1 MYSSSFRLTNRD
13 IDLAFEAGHLFLV
26 CQPKISLADGAIL
39 GAEAYVRWNHPDYGL
54 LPPGLF
60 LSFFEQRERSGE
72 LTRFV
77 ARAAADIVLAWRAA
91 GRDWPLSIN
100 LGASDLA
107 DMGLPGALDEIV
119 SERGLDPASFILEVP
134 EGAFARHGEEAR
146 LVLSTLRRLGF
157 RTALDGGGAVIVP
170 DDALTAEFFDEVKIG
185 GASIIQFA
193 RRLKGT
199 GLGFVGK
206 RVSLAASRG
215 LGATAVGVED
225 VTTLLALP
233 ALGFTAAQGAHLCRP
248 LAPAEL
254 ARWSPPAL
262 ALAAEEE
269 AGEEP
274 EEEVLLLVD
283 PLPDDEGQTDNGT
296 HTEEVSVAPVAA
308 PAPVAEY
315 SWEDADPMI
324 PAEEVRGVAWRLDR
338 VCLFPDRHL
347 LALVRR
353 PRVLPHTRNGKPARE
368 KRVAAK
374 PAIARNEAHAS
385 KAATPRR
392 APARKAPKH
401 AHAGLV
407 TRPSLVQ
414 IALGF

>member
-26 CQPKISLADGAIL
+26 CQPKISLADSAIL

-91 GRDWPLSIN
+91 CRDWPLSIN

-119 SERGLDPASFILEVP
+119 GERGLDPASFILEVP
-134 EGAFARHGEEAR
+134 EGAFARHGEEAQ

-170 DDALTAEFFDEVKIG
+170 DDVLSTEYFDEVKIG

-215 LGATAVGVED
+215 LAATAVGVED
-225 VTTLLALP
+225 ETTLLALP
-233 ALGFTAAQGAHLCRP
+233 ALGFTAAQGTHLCRP
-248 LAPAEL
+248 LAPEEL
-254 ARWSPPAL
+254 VHWSPPLL
-262 ALAAEEE
+262 ALVAEEE
-269 AGEEP
+269 VDEETGED
-274 EEEVLLLVD
+274 VLLLVD
-283 PLPDDEGQTDNGT
+283 PLPEDGEVAEEETCTDEA
-296 HTEEVSVAPVAA
+296 SAA
-308 PAPVAEY
+308 PATAQAPVVEY
-315 SWEDADPMI
+315 SWEDVDPMI

-353 PRVLPHTRNGKPARE
+353 PRVLPHMRKGKP
-368 KRVAAK
+368 VSAAK
-374 PAIARNEAHAS
+374 PAVARTEA
-385 KAATPRR
+385 AAPKPAKPRR
-392 APARKAPKH
+392 APARKAPKRPE
-401 AHAGLV
+401 AGLV
-407 TRPSLVQ
+407 TRPSLLQ

>member
-1 MYSSSFRLTNRD
+1 MVRRKELLYISFPNGPG
-13 IDLAFEAGHLFLV
+13 AGKGRGS
-26 CQPKISLADGAIL
+26 PDAPS
-39 GAEAYVRWNHPDYGL
+39 EAYVCWNHPDYGL

-119 SERGLDPASFILEVP
+119 GERGLDPASFILEVP
-134 EGAFARHGEEAR
+134 EGAFARHGEEAQ

-170 DDALTAEFFDEVKIG
+170 DDVLSTEYFDEVKIG

-215 LGATAVGVED
+215 LAATAVGVED
-225 VTTLLALP
+225 ETTLLTE
-233 ALGFTAAQGAHLCRP
+233 GTTHG
-248 LAPAEL
+248 
-254 ARWSPPAL
+254 
-262 ALAAEEE
+262 
-269 AGEEP
+269 
-274 EEEVLLLVD
+274 VLLET
-283 PLPDDEGQTDNGT
+283 P
-296 HTEEVSVAPVAA
+296 S
-308 PAPVAEY
+308 
-315 SWEDADPMI
+315 
-324 PAEEVRGVAWRLDR
+324 GV
-338 VCLFPDRHL
+338 
-347 LALVRR
+347 
-353 PRVLPHTRNGKPARE
+353 K
-368 KRVAAK
+368 
-374 PAIARNEAHAS
+374 
-385 KAATPRR
+385 
-392 APARKAPKH
+392 
-401 AHAGLV
+401 
-407 TRPSLVQ
+407 
-414 IALGF
+414 